1 MTWKRAK
8 LVALFQLFWFANASA
23 QPAIFWFN
31 DPVDPD
37 ETVLVTGADL
47 NEVTSATIARVDEQG
62 SSSKAERETS
72 VEILQA
78 NPLSLK
84 FIIPRDFTPGIYRF
98 TLNHAGGSLTGRVNL
113 PTIYWTQGDLGDAV
127 SPGGTIQLFGRNI
140 VRQSN
145 HAQLELRPDGGGA
158 PARAIL
164 AKGNLWRGGFRLP
177 DRLASGRYKLRLFNG
192 NGGSGEWVDAGSITV
207 RKPDPEPTQ
216 SFDVRAYGAIGDGK
230 FDNTRAVRAAIDAAS
245 QGGGGTV
252 YFPQGR
258 YLISDMLVIPPHVSI
273 RGERT
278 DLVNLLWPDLASPP
292 VALLQGTSHFSIEDV
307 TIYASNH
314 LHVISG
320 GFVFR
325 DTQAPDAGD
334 IAIRRVRIR
343 ASAFRVLLDVET
355 AVKRMKEFHQLF
367 SEGAPDTIRLTGSRI
382 DVSDCDVLGSGNSLR
397 LFKASDAVVFGNI
410 LNSGRDG
417 SYYVLGSRRVIFENN
432 VVTGADLQATGGGIT
447 TLSRMVTSSE
457 NIFAG
462 GNSFKG
468 IYGLDREGLTSDGP
482 SGYYFGHVVSNSPDN
497 LVLTAPYTP
506 PPFQDWIGAMVMV
519 VNGRGAGQ
527 YGRIVST
534 AGSAPGMSI
543 TLDRQLQVALDRTS
557 EVTIVQAHE
566 NYLIID
572 NFFEDTGV
580 AAQSFGTALGHVIAE
595 NRSNRT
601 SGFAAIGQFYGHFQ
615 PCWRVQILNNHI
627 LEGNVYRAGPDRNVI
642 SNEALI
648 FVRANQVPAA
658 AGRPPLVQA
667 IIVRGNRLDQ
677 DAHIQV
683 EGLAGASFG
692 VRDVIIE
699 ANTTGPSRMGIVVD
713 RGVASWLGRR
723 NVEGRRIAR

>member
-1 MTWKRAK
+1 MTWTRVT
-8 LVALFQLFWFANASA
+8 LVALFQLFWFATASA
-23 QPAIFWFN
+23 APAIFWFN

-47 NEVTSATIARVDEQG
+47 NEVTSVTIARIDEQG
-62 SSSKAERETS
+62 SKAERETS

-84 FIIPRDFTPGIYRF
+84 FVIPREFAPGIYRF
-98 TLNHAGGSLTGRVNL
+98 TLKHAGGSLSGRVNL
-113 PTIYWTQGDLGDAV
+113 PTIYWTQGNLGDAA

-140 VRQSN
+140 IRQSDQ
-145 HAQLELRPDGGGA
+145 AQLELRPDGGGA
-158 PARAIL
+158 PAKAVL
-164 AKGNLWRGGFRLP
+164 TKGNLWRGVFHLP
-177 DRLASGRYKLRLFNG
+177 DRLAPGRYRLRLFNG

-207 RKPDPEPTQ
+207 RMPDPEPAQ

-230 FDNTRAVRAAIDAAS
+230 FDNTRAIRAAIDAAT
-245 QGGGGTV
+245 QAGGGIV

-258 YLISDMLVIPPHVSI
+258 YLISEMLVIPPRISI

-278 DLVNLLWPDLASPP
+278 DLVNLLWPDLANPP
-292 VALLQGTSHFSIEDV
+292 AALLQGTSHFSIEDV

-343 ASAFRVLLDVET
+343 ASAFRVLLDVDT

-367 SEGAPDTIRLTGSRI
+367 QEGAPDTIRLTGSRI
-382 DVSDCDVLGSGNSLR
+382 EVSDCDVLGSGNSLR
-397 LFKASDAVVFGNI
+397 LFKASDAVVSGNI

-417 SYYVLGSRRVIFENN
+417 SYYILGSRRVIFENN

-447 TLSRMVTSSE
+447 TLSRMVTASE

-462 GNSFKG
+462 GNNFKG
-468 IYGLDREGLTSDGP
+468 VYGLDREGLTSDGP
-482 SGYYFGHVVSNSPDN
+482 SGYYFGHVVSNAPDN
-497 LVLTAPYTP
+497 LVLADPYTP

-519 VNGRGAGQ
+519 VNGHGAGQ
-527 YGRIVST
+527 YGRIAAT
-534 AGSAPGMSI
+534 AGSAPGISI
-543 TLDRQLQVALDRTS
+543 TLDRKLQVALDQTS

-667 IIVRGNRLDQ
+667 VIVRGNRLDQ

-683 EGLAGASFG
+683 EGFAGASSG
-692 VRDVIIE
+692 VRDVVIE
-699 ANTTGPSRMGIVVD
+699 ANTTGPSRVGLVVD
-713 RGVASWLGRR
+713 RGVTSWLGRR